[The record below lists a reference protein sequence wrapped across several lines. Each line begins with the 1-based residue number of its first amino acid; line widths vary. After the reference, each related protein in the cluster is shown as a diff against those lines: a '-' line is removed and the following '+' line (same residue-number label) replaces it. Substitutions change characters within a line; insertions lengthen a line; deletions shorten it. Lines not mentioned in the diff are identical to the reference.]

1 VTENAASP
9 ISGVYIGI
17 WNFKVKNH
25 FSSHFVSSHENTS
38 FVDCILRAKPE
49 IKIIK
54 VLKINVAKIEL

>member
-1 VTENAASP
+1 
-9 ISGVYIGI
+9 VYIGI